1 MPDTPSAELQ
11 HIAAD
16 IARRVGSFLMRDRP
30 RELSTST
37 KSSDTDVVTEMD
49 AAAERMITEY
59 LRDRRPGDGLLGE
72 EGARATSTTGVSWV
86 IDPIDGTTN
95 YLYRLPMWTVSI
107 AASQAGHVVAGA
119 VYAPQLDT
127 LFAAIRGGGAWRT
140 TPDGTVPLHCS
151 GQSDL
156 GSALI
161 ATGFGY
167 TVERRRRQGNLV
179 AGLLPRIRDIRRGGA
194 ASLDLCWVAQGLT
207 DGYYEEGL
215 RPWDIA
221 AGALIAEEAG
231 ARVVMLDERA
241 WEPLDDSGG
250 ESDTLVAS
258 APGISGALRE
268 ELRRLAQGGPE
279 KP

>member
-1 MPDTPSAELQ
+1 MPDTPAAELQ

-16 IARRVGSFLMRDRP
+16 IALRVGSFLVQERP
-30 RELSTST
+30 RELATST

-49 AAAERMITEY
+49 AAAERMITEL

-72 EGARATSTTGVSWV
+72 EGARATSTTGITWV
-86 IDPIDGTTN
+86 VDPIDGTTN

-107 AASQAGHVVAGA
+107 AASQAGRVIAGVVF
-119 VYAPQLDT
+119 APQLDT
-127 LFAAIRGGGAWRT
+127 MFAAIKGGGAWRT
-140 TPDGTVPLHCS
+140 TADDTTPLQCS
-151 GQSDL
+151 GQTDL

-167 TVERRRRQGNLV
+167 LVERRRRQGHIV
-179 AGLLPRIRDIRRGGA
+179 AGLLSRIRDIRRGGA
-194 ASLDLCWVAQGLT
+194 AALDLCWVAQGLT